1 MPEPHRNSVRRNLS
15 QPPEYWTAWESTA
28 DKLGMSLSEWIAS
41 VCNAQLPLSVQRKL
55 PERPRHGGNRR
66 GKRDE

>member
-1 MPEPHRNSVRRNLS
+1 MPEQTRHSVRRNLS
-15 QPPEYWTAWESTA
+15 QPPEYWAAWEATA
-28 DKLGMSLSEWIAS
+28 AKLGMSLSEWIAS
-41 VCNAQLPLSVQRKL
+41 VCNAQLPLAVQRKL

>member
-1 MPEPHRNSVRRNLS
+1 MPEQTRHSVRRNLS
-15 QPPEYWTAWESTA
+15 QPPEYWAAWEAAA
-28 DKLGMSLSEWIAS
+28 DAEGMSLSRWIEWA
-41 VCNAQLPLSVQRKL
+41 CNAQLPLSVQRKL